1 MNIPYGKQ
9 NINNGDIKHVSNS
22 LKNNLLTGGHLVQKF
37 EQEIKKITKAKYA
50 ITCSSGTAALH
61 LSLLSINL
69 KKNDVIIMPA
79 INFIAVYNL
88 AFSLGAKIFLA
99 DVDPKT
105 GQMTPKNL
113 KDCIK
118 KNKLK
123 KIKTFITMYLGGSPE
138 NAYEF
143 FKIKK
148 KLKCYLI
155 EDSCHAFGSKYF
167 YNKKLVPVGSCKHSD
182 ISTFSLHPVKSIT
195 TGEGGIVT
203 TNNKKFYEFV
213 SLMRSHGLV
222 KKKNKHWEYDLKHCG
237 LNYRLSDINSA
248 LGISQIKRIR
258 KFINYRKKISNYYKR
273 ELLKYKDYITF
284 PKYNNNS
291 ISSWHLLIAQ
301 IDFKKL
307 KTSKSIF
314 LTFLKNKKIFC
325 QYHYTPIYNFK
336 IYYKKKLK
344 LKGTQEYFQNT
355 ISLPIYYGLTKPKV
369 GLVTKNII
377 RFINNKK

>member
-1 MNIPYGKQ
+1 
-9 NINNGDIKHVSNS
+9 
-22 LKNNLLTGGHLVQKF
+22 
-37 EQEIKKITKAKYA
+37 
-50 ITCSSGTAALH
+50 
-61 LSLLSINL
+61 
-69 KKNDVIIMPA
+69 
-79 INFIAVYNL
+79 
-88 AFSLGAKIFLA
+88 
-99 DVDPKT
+99 
-105 GQMTPKNL
+105 MTPKNL

-248 LGISQIKRIR
+248 LVSLKLMYKKEQDWFATKKGETHGAIQKEGQYG
-258 KFINYRKKISNYYKR
+258 KFIVWPEQILD
-273 ELLKYKDYITF
+273 EL
-284 PKYNNNS
+284 
-291 ISSWHLLIAQ
+291 
-301 IDFKKL
+301 
-307 KTSKSIF
+307 
-314 LTFLKNKKIFC
+314 
-325 QYHYTPIYNFK
+325 
-336 IYYKKKLK
+336 
-344 LKGTQEYFQNT
+344 E
-355 ISLPIYYGLTKPKV
+355 
-369 GLVTKNII
+369 LV
-377 RFINNKK
+377 

>member
-9 NINNGDIKHVSNS
+9 NINIKDIKHVSNS
-22 LKNNLLTGGHLVQKF
+22 LKNNFLTGGPLVRKF
-37 EQEIKKITKAKYA
+37 EQEIKKVTKAKYV

-61 LSLLSINL
+61 LSLLAIKL

-113 KDCIK
+113 IDCIK

-123 KIKTFITMYLGGSPE
+123 KIKTFITMYLGGNPE

-203 TNNKKFYEFV
+203 TNNKLLYEFI

-222 KKKNKHWEYDLKHCG
+222 KKKNKHWEYDLKVCG

-248 LGISQIKRIR
+248 LGISQIQRLKE
-258 KFINYRKKISNYYKR
+258 FINHRKKISNYYKR
-273 ELLKYKDYITF
+273 DFLKYKDYINF
-284 PKYNNNS
+284 PKYNSNS

-301 IDFKKL
+301 INFKRL
-307 KTSKSIF
+307 KTSKNFF
-314 LTFLKNKKIFC
+314 LKFLKNKKIFC

-336 IYYKKKLK
+336 MYYKKKLNF
-344 LKGTQEYFQNT
+344 KGTQEYFQNT
-355 ISLPIYYGLTKPKV
+355 ISLPIYYGLTKTNV
-369 GLVTKNII
+369 EYVVKNIKY
-377 RFINNKK
+377 FINNRK

>member
-9 NINNGDIKHVSNS
+9 NINIGDIKNVSNS
-22 LKNNLLTGGHLVQKF
+22 LKNNLLTGGHLVKKF

-61 LSLLSINL
+61 LALLAIKI
-69 KKNDVIIMPA
+69 KKNDVVIMPA

-88 AFSLGAKIFLA
+88 AFLLGAKIFLA

-105 GQMTPKNL
+105 GQMTPQNL
-113 KDCIK
+113 IDCIK

-155 EDSCHAFGSKYF
+155 EDSCHAFGSKYLF
-167 YNKKLVPVGSCKHSD
+167 NKKLIPVGSCKHSD

-213 SLMRSHGLV
+213 SLMRSHGLF
-222 KKKNKHWEYDLKHCG
+222 KKKNKHWEYDLKYCG

-248 LGISQIKRIR
+248 LGISQIKRIT
-258 KFINYRKKISNYYKR
+258 KFINYRKKISTYYKR
-273 ELLKYKDYITF
+273 ELLKYKDYISF
-284 PKYNNNS
+284 PKYNDNS
-291 ISSWHLLIAQ
+291 ISAWHLLIAQ
-301 IDFKKL
+301 INFKRL
-307 KTSKSIF
+307 KTSKNVF
-314 LTFLKNKKIFC
+314 LNFLKNKKIFC

-336 IYYKKKLK
+336 IYYKKKFNF
-344 LKGTQEYFQNT
+344 KGTQEYFQNT
-355 ISLPIYYGLTKPKV
+355 VSLPIYYGLTKTNIAYV
-369 GLVTKNII
+369 IKNIKF
-377 RFINNKK
+377 FINNRK